1 MQVRPLYL
9 YNAATMKNLIWSSS
23 FHSITTDK
31 GENMKNIKAVCIVFL
46 FIFSG
51 YHSFVVE
58 IPSLRDCLQDNDE
71 SGQHSGMLEVFVLA
85 SKGKELPDAHVFI
98 NNTYKGK
105 TDSEGKLIIKG
116 LPAQEYT
123 IRVEAEGYS
132 SKEKTVTV
140 EQGTTTV
147 VVFEMGTTFVDL
159 DFFETAFGIGVLILV
174 LVGIPILFYFTLK
187 LFITLKKKK
196 GRTVKNRILKKPPVS
211 YCPLCNAKIQEDWTV
226 CPHCGA
232 TLTGAPD
239 DKTQV
244 Y

>member
-1 MQVRPLYL
+1 
-9 YNAATMKNLIWSSS
+9 MKNNRVL
-23 FHSITTDK
+23 
-31 GENMKNIKAVCIVFL
+31 CIVFL

-51 YHSFVVE
+51 YHSFAVE
-58 IPSLRDCLQDNDE
+58 IPSLRDYLQDNDE
-71 SGQHSGMLEVFVLA
+71 SGQHSGTLEVFVLA

-116 LPAQEYT
+116 LLAQEYI
-123 IRVEAEGYS
+123 IRVEAEGYP

-147 VVFEMGTTFVDL
+147 VVFEMGTMFVDL
-159 DFFETAFGIGVLILV
+159 NFFETGFGIGVLVLV

-187 LFITLKKKK
+187 FFIALKKKK
-196 GRTVKNRILKKPPVS
+196 SRTVKGRTLKKPPVS
-211 YCPLCNAKIQEDWTV
+211 YCLLCKTEIQEDWTV

-232 TLTGAPD
+232 TLTGTLD